1 MEEILRKITIDEVYI
16 SPLKRRRKITIDEV
30 YISPLKR
37 RRVRREDG
45 SEIMEEV
52 PHAIR
57 PSGSMIMDAVV
68 QILFFRRVFQINQI
82 ARILG
87 VDPVKLAG
95 AMQILTGMPMQDFLN
110 IFRLYLVQEYLA
122 CTDLSLSQIAACCDF
137 SSQSSLSHVFT
148 KEIGCSPAAYRRSHR
163 HRDFRF
169 WYEW

>member
-1 MEEILRKITIDEVYI
+1 MEEIL
-16 SPLKRRRKITIDEV
+16 RKITIDEV

-68 QILFFRRVFQINQI
+68 QILFFRRIFQINNI

-87 VDPVKLAG
+87 VDPVKLE
-95 AMQILTGMPMQDFLN
+95 L
-110 IFRLYLVQEYLA
+110 
-122 CTDLSLSQIAACCDF
+122 CKS
-137 SSQSSLSHVFT
+137 
-148 KEIGCSPAAYRRSHR
+148 
-163 HRDFRF
+163 
-169 WYEW
+169 

>member
-1 MEEILRKITIDEVYI
+1 MEEIL
-16 SPLKRRRKITIDEV
+16 RKITIDEV

-95 AMQILTGMPMQDFLN
+95 AMQILTGMPMQEFLN
-110 IFRLYLVQEYLA
+110 IFRQ
-122 CTDLSLSQIAACCDF
+122 
-137 SSQSSLSHVFT
+137 
-148 KEIGCSPAAYRRSHR
+148 
-163 HRDFRF
+163 
-169 WYEW
+169 

>member
-1 MEEILRKITIDEVYI
+1 MSENHRDMEEIL
-16 SPLKRRRKITIDEV
+16 RKITIDEV

-68 QILFFRRVFQINQI
+68 QILFFGRVFQINHI

>member
-1 MEEILRKITIDEVYI
+1 MEEILRKIM
-16 SPLKRRRKITIDEV
+16 IDEV

-68 QILFFRRVFQINQI
+68 QILFFRRIFQINNI

-95 AMQILTGMPMQDFLN
+95 AMQILTGMPMLDFLN
-110 IFRLYLVQEYLA
+110 IFRLRLVQEYLA

-137 SSQSSLSHVFT
+137 SSQSLSHVFT

>member
-1 MEEILRKITIDEVYI
+1 MEEIL
-16 SPLKRRRKITIDEV
+16 RKITIDEV

-68 QILFFRRVFQINQI
+68 QILFFRRVFQINNI
-82 ARILG
+82 AHILG

-122 CTDLSLSQIAACCDF
+122 CTDLSLSQIAECCDCLMY
-137 SSQSSLSHVFT
+137 SR
-148 KEIGCSPAAYRRSHR
+148 RRSGVR
-163 HRDFRF
+163 RRPIAVAIGIGISGFGMSGNVLA
-169 WYEW
+169 EGK

>member
-1 MEEILRKITIDEVYI
+1 MSENQRDMEEIL
-16 SPLKRRRKITIDEV
+16 RKITIDEV

-137 SSQSSLSHVFT
+137 SSYGPEFVADRRVLRFLQPVVVVSCIHEGDRVFACGLSPQP
-148 KEIGCSPAAYRRSHR
+148 SA
-163 HRDFRF
+163 
-169 WYEW
+169 

>member
-1 MEEILRKITIDEVYI
+1 MEEIL
-16 SPLKRRRKITIDEV
+16 RKITIDEV

-68 QILFFRRVFQINQI
+68 QILFFRRVFQINNV

-87 VDPVKLAG
+87 VDPVNPDGNADAG
-95 AMQILTGMPMQDFLN
+95 FPEHLPPAPGTRVLGVYGPEFVANRRVLRFLQPVVVVSCVHEGDRV
-110 IFRLYLVQEYLA
+110 FA
-122 CTDLSLSQIAACCDF
+122 GGLSPQPSA
-137 SSQSSLSHVFT
+137 
-148 KEIGCSPAAYRRSHR
+148 
-163 HRDFRF
+163 
-169 WYEW
+169 